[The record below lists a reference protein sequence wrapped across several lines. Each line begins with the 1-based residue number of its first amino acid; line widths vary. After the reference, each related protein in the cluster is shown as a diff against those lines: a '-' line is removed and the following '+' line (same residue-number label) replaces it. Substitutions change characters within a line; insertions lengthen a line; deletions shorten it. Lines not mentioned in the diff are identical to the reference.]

1 MTRKTKRILGFVLRL
16 ALGLCFVTPL
26 LIGFA
31 FSFLPN
37 EILDGIPTANDF
49 LEFFTLENY
58 QWVFKNIPVL
68 RYVTNSLVMCV
79 VIIVAQVIISSLAA
93 YAFSFF
99 KFKGKD
105 FLFQLILIAM
115 MIPGQVVTI
124 ANFITIQGADLL
136 NSYVGLCLPYMIG
149 GTAIFMMR
157 QYFLQLPKDI
167 KEAAVMD
174 GCGHMRFLLQI
185 GIPMAIP
192 TISAL
197 AITEFIG
204 VYNRYFWPMLIA
216 QKKEMQTIQIGM
228 AMLIGVENQ
237 DYGNI
242 LAGAMICIV
251 APVIVFLIAEDYIIK
266 GMTAGAVK
274 G

>member
-1 MTRKTKRILGFVLRL
+1 MTRKTKKILGFVLRL

-49 LEFFTLENY
+49 LEYFTVENY
-58 QWVFKNIPVL
+58 KWVFKNIPVL

-157 QYFLQLPKDI
+157 QYYLTIPKEL
-167 KEAAVMD
+167 KEASMLD
-174 GCGHMRFLLQI
+174 GCGDIYL
-185 GIPMAIP
+185 
-192 TISAL
+192 
-197 AITEFIG
+197 FID
-204 VYNRYFWPMLIA
+204 VYNMYLWPLLVGQNHNMF
-216 QKKEMQTIQIGM
+216 TVQIGM
-228 AMLIGVENQ
+228 SMLVNSDATQ
-237 DYGNI
+237 YGRI
-242 LAGAMICIV
+242 LAGAMISI
-251 APVIVFLIAEDYIIK
+251 AIPVITFFIGQDYLIK
-266 GMTAGAVK
+266 GMTSGSVK

>member
-1 MTRKTKRILGFVLRL
+1 MTRKTKRLLGFLLRIVL
-16 ALGLCFVTPL
+16 GVCFVFPL
-26 LIGFA
+26 LIGLA

-37 EILDGIPTANDF
+37 EILDGIPTASDF
-49 LEFFTLENY
+49 LNYFTLENY

-136 NSYVGLCLPYMIG
+136 NSYIGLCLPYMIG

-157 QYFLQLPKDI
+157 QYYL
-167 KEAAVMD
+167 
-174 GCGHMRFLLQI
+174 
-185 GIPMAIP
+185 
-192 TISAL
+192 
-197 AITEFIG
+197 FID
-204 VYNRYFWPMLIA
+204 VYNMYLWPLLVGQNQNMF
-216 QKKEMQTIQIGM
+216 TVQIGM
-228 AMLIGVENQ
+228 SMLVNADATQ
-237 DYGNI
+237 YGRI
-242 LAGAMICIV
+242 LAGAMISI
-251 APVIVFLIAEDYIIK
+251 AIPVITFFIGQDYLIK
-266 GMTAGAVK
+266 GMTSGSVK

>member
-1 MTRKTKRILGFVLRL
+1 MTRKTKKILGFVLRL

-49 LEFFTLENY
+49 LEYFTVENY
-58 QWVFKNIPVL
+58 KWVFKNIPVL

-157 QYFLQLPKDI
+157 QYYLTIPKEL
-167 KEAAVMD
+167 KEASMLD
-174 GCGHMRFLLQI
+174 GCSDMRFLFQI
-185 GIPMAIP
+185 AVPLSVP
-192 TISAL
+192 TIAAL
-197 AITEFIG
+197 GIYLFID
-204 VYNRYFWPMLIA
+204 VYNMYLWPLLVGQNQNMF
-216 QKKEMQTIQIGM
+216 TVQIGM
-228 AMLIGVENQ
+228 SMLVNSDATQ
-237 DYGNI
+237 YGRI
-242 LAGAMICIV
+242 LAGAMISI
-251 APVIVFLIAEDYIIK
+251 AIPVITFFIGQDYLIK
-266 GMTAGAVK
+266 GMTSGSVK

>member
-1 MTRKTKRILGFVLRL
+1 MTRKTKRLLGFLLRI
-16 ALGLCFVTPL
+16 ALGVCFVFPL
-26 LIGFA
+26 LIGLA

-49 LEFFTLENY
+49 LEYFTLENY

-79 VIIVAQVIISSLAA
+79 VVIVAQVIISSLAA

-136 NSYVGLCLPYMIG
+136 NSYIGLCLPYMIG

-157 QYFLQLPKDI
+157 QYYLTIPKEL
-167 KEAAVMD
+167 KEASMID
-174 GCGHMRFLLQI
+174 GCSDMRFLFQI
-185 GIPMAIP
+185 AVPLSVP
-192 TISAL
+192 TIAAL
-197 AITEFIG
+197 GI
-204 VYNRYFWPMLIA
+204 
-216 QKKEMQTIQIGM
+216 
-228 AMLIGVENQ
+228 
-237 DYGNI
+237 
-242 LAGAMICIV
+242 
-251 APVIVFLIAEDYIIK
+251 
-266 GMTAGAVK
+266 
-274 G
+274 